1 MEELRSTEALDKE
14 IQSDARKKAEKILA
28 DADSESSRI
37 LNDVS
42 KRLKKSEEE
51 RRKFYESK
59 IRQFEHNGEASL
71 PLEKQ
76 RFLVSYVEKSVS
88 ESIDSYLKA
97 LPEEKRF
104 ELIKALFKKSEKI
117 FKDKKMNALVYGIKP
132 ACAEK
137 YLTDQL
143 GNRLLS
149 VSETVFEKTGQSDS
163 TEITVHEGIILE
175 SDDKEIRCRLTLEEL
190 VCEVIEKQSRKL
202 ADTLFCGRIPE

>member
-76 RFLVSYVEKSVS
+76 RFLVSYFEKSVS

-104 ELIKALFKKSEKI
+104 ELIKALFKKSEK
-117 FKDKKMNALVYGIKP
+117 K
-132 ACAEK
+132 
-137 YLTDQL
+137 
-143 GNRLLS
+143 S
-149 VSETVFEKTGQSDS
+149 GQ
-163 TEITVHEGIILE
+163 
-175 SDDKEIRCRLTLEEL
+175 KF
-190 VCEVIEKQSRKL
+190 
-202 ADTLFCGRIPE
+202 TLFLYSSKVRQ